1 LERSQKDESNHK
13 KINKILGKLSVTGI
27 EIEPGE
33 SEQLHYDFLV
43 DKAIKTVLVY
53 SYFQNIQKN
62 RRLGWSLTTTNDFT
76 SLS

>member
-1 LERSQKDESNHK
+1 MERSQKDESNHK